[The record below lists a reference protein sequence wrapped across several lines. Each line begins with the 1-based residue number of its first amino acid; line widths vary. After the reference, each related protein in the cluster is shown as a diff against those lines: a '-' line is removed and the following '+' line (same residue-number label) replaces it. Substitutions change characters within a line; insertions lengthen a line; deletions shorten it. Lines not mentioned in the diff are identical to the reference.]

1 MLDWFQYMYYRFQ
14 FMDFDI
20 KFTLFLIFIGLVFTI
35 NLMFFLYRAL
45 TRPESLNS
53 NYHSSHHGKKRRY
66 YGKNNY
72 FDDDYRSLSSSLAAT
87 GLAASAFSDSDNYIS
102 DNYMSDDF
110 SSSHNSGPTGL
121 FGGDYNTEMT
131 MAASGIEPYSDAYGF
146 SSGSDSFSSFSSDSF
161 GSSSFDSGSS
171 FDNHI

>member
-14 FMDFDI
+14 FMDFDT
-20 KFTLFLIFIGLVFTI
+20 KFTLFLIFIGFVFTI

-53 NYHSSHHGKKRRY
+53 NYHSSHYGKKRRY

-72 FDDDYRSLSSSLAAT
+72 FDDDYRSSSSS
-87 GLAASAFSDSDNYIS
+87 GLAASGLAVSAFSDSDNY
-102 DNYMSDDF
+102 NYMSDDF

>member
-14 FMDFDI
+14 FMDFDT
-20 KFTLFLIFIGLVFTI
+20 KFTLFLIFIGFVFTI

-72 FDDDYRSLSSSLAAT
+72 FDDDYRSSSSSGLAAS
-87 GLAASAFSDSDNYIS
+87 GLTASAFSDSDNY
-102 DNYMSDDF
+102 NYMGDDF

-146 SSGSDSFSSFSSDSF
+146 SSGNDSFSSFSSDSF

>member
-14 FMDFDI
+14 FMDFDT

-45 TRPESLNS
+45 TRPESLNT
-53 NYHSSHHGKKRRY
+53 NYHSSRHGRKSRY

-72 FDDDYRSLSSSLAAT
+72 FDDDYRSSSSSLATT
-87 GLAASAFSDSDNYIS
+87 GLAASAFSDSND
-102 DNYMSDDF
+102 YMSDNF
-110 SSSHNSGPTGL
+110 SSDHHSAPTGL
-121 FGGDYNTEMT
+121 LGGDYNTEMT
-131 MAASGIEPYSDAYGF
+131 MAASGIEPYSDVYGF
-146 SSGSDSFSSFSSDSF
+146 SSSSDSFSLFSSDSF